1 MKDLKKQYPD
11 VFADDNEL
19 YPDYASYVTF
29 ADALVSEELEKKFIE
44 QLGKAYG
51 GRHHTVFT
59 MGKTADSAAADFR
72 RKVEC
77 LRRAGRIPPAEDLAA
92 YREAKLKKIASAGSW
107 GLKKTWKGLMCKIS
121 LPGDWQEKRIML
133 SANTREELAIL
144 LGGK

>member
-1 MKDLKKQYPD
+1 MKDIKKQYPD

-29 ADALVSEELEKKFIE
+29 ADALVSEELEKEFIE
-44 QLGKAYG
+44 QLGKSYG

-59 MGKTADSAAADFR
+59 MGKTAESAALDFR
-72 RKVEC
+72 KKVDS
-77 LRRAGRIPPAEDLAA
+77 LRQAGKLPTAEELAA
-92 YREAKLKKIASAGSW
+92 YREAKLKKIASAGDG
-107 GLKKTWKGLMCKIS
+107 GLKKTWKDLLGKIS
-121 LPGDWQEKRIML
+121 LPGDWREKRIML